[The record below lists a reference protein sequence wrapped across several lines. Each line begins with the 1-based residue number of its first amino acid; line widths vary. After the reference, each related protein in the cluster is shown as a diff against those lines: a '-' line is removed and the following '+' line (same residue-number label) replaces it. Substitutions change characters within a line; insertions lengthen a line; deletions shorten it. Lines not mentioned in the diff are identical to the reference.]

1 MNIKDKELETML
13 AHGVHH
19 PDSETRSLSS
29 PIYQTATYGAT
40 SQEHFE
46 DLCYNWGHV
55 YARESN
61 PSTDELAR
69 TLALIEGCETGVVTA
84 SGMGAVTS
92 ALFSQLK
99 AGDHIICA
107 NGMFSHTTLFVKEC
121 LMNFGVEADFV
132 DATDYKNIEEKLKEN
147 TKIVYVES
155 PLNPSLR
162 VVDIAKIAELKAKK
176 DFIFIVD
183 STFAPTP
190 IQYPT
195 KLGADLVIH
204 SLTKFMNGHG
214 DVIGGAVLGKRELIH
229 KIKWPSMPCF
239 TGACMTPMNAWL
251 ILRGLRTLDMR
262 VERHCKN
269 GLAIAEFLE
278 THPLVEKVN
287 YPGLKSS
294 PDYELCQKQM
304 NGLGGGM
311 LSFTLKTFTNDE
323 DRIKMTKKFINSV
336 ELITIATSLGEQHT
350 LISLYD
356 GGLVRIA
363 TGLESSKDLVADLK
377 QALDKVY
384 DEVKK

>member
-1 MNIKDKELETML
+1 MFIKQANLETKL
-13 AHGVHH
+13 AHGSHK
-19 PDSETRSLSS
+19 PESETRSLAS

-61 PSTDELAR
+61 PTTDELAA
-69 TLALIEGCETGVVTA
+69 TLALIEGCEAGLVTS

-92 ALFSQLK
+92 MFFSQLK
-99 AGDHIICA
+99 SGDHIICA
-107 NGMFSHTTLFVKEC
+107 NGIFSHTTLFLKEC
-121 LMNFGVEADFV
+121 LINFGVEVTFV
-132 DATDYKNIEEKLKEN
+132 DATDYKNVEKNLKYN

-162 VVDIAKIAELKAKK
+162 VVDIEKISKLKEIK
-176 DFIFIVD
+176 DFLFVVD

-195 KLGADLVIH
+195 KLGADLVIQ

-214 DVIGGAVLGKRELIH
+214 DAIGGAVLGSRELIN

-239 TGACMTPMNAWL
+239 TGACLTPMNAWL

-269 GLAIAEFLE
+269 ALAIAEFLE
-278 THPLVEKVN
+278 NNPLIATVN
-287 YPGLKSS
+287 YPGLRSS

-304 NGLGGGM
+304 NGLGGGV
-311 LSFTLKTFTNDE
+311 LSFTLKKLTGDE
-323 DRIKMTKKFINSV
+323 DRVIKTKKIMNNLK
-336 ELITIATSLGEQHT
+336 LITIATSLGEGHT

-356 GGLVRIA
+356 NGLVRIA
-363 TGLESSKDLVADLK
+363 AGLENSEDLIKDLK
-377 QALDKVY
+377 NALDKTSE
-384 DEVKK
+384 EVK

>member
-1 MNIKDKELETML
+1 MFIKGKNLETKL
-13 AHGVHH
+13 AHGSHK
-19 PDSETRSLSS
+19 PDSETRSLAS

-61 PSTDELAR
+61 PTTDELAE
-69 TLALIEGCETGVVTA
+69 TLALIEGCEAGLVTS

-92 ALFSQLK
+92 MFFSQLK
-99 AGDHIICA
+99 SGDHIICA
-107 NGMFSHTTLFVKEC
+107 NGIFSHTTLFVKEC
-121 LMNFGVEADFV
+121 LMNFGVEVTFV
-132 DATDYKNIEEKLKEN
+132 DATDYKNVEKNLKHN

-162 VVDIAKIAELKAKK
+162 VVDIEKISKLKERK
-176 DFIFIVD
+176 DFIFVVD

-195 KLGADLVIH
+195 ELGADLVVQ

-214 DVIGGAVLGKRELIH
+214 DAIGGAVLGSRELIN

-239 TGACMTPMNAWL
+239 TGACLTPMNAWL

-269 GLAIAEFLE
+269 ALAIAEFLE
-278 THPLVEKVN
+278 KNPLIETVN

-304 NGLGGGM
+304 NGLGGGV
-311 LSFTLKTFTNDE
+311 LSFTLKKLTGNE
-323 DRIKMTKKFINSV
+323 ERVVNTKKIMNNLK
-336 ELITIATSLGEQHT
+336 LITIATSLGEGHT

-356 GGLVRIA
+356 NGLARIA
-363 TGLESSKDLVADLK
+363 AGLENSEDLIEDLK
-377 QALDKVY
+377 NALDKISE
-384 DEVKK
+384 EVK